1 MIRLATD
8 VGGTFTDLIG
18 YDDVHQRIY
27 TVKVLTTVD
36 DQSRGVIHAVTEA
49 RTRQDMPTNAIG
61 FFVHGGTTVINAIT
75 ERAGVR
81 TALLTTRGFRDVLAI
96 GRGNRPDLYNLR
108 SMTPP
113 PFVPRHLRFEVSE
126 RLDATGRVITPL
138 AEADVLACAE
148 ACRAEGVEAIG
159 IVLLHSYAD
168 PVHEKRSAEIL
179 REALPGV
186 QICASH
192 ELSRQWR
199 EYERSNT
206 VALNAYVQP
215 IVRHYFGN
223 LGRSLD
229 ESGLSCPYYAMQ
241 SNGGIARFDQ
251 AGRAPLTLIESG
263 PAGGVAGAARIG
275 VALGERDVIYLDVGG
290 TTAKCSI
297 IKDGRPTV
305 VPEYRL
311 ERTRTSPGYTIQVPV
326 VDIVEVGAGGGSIA
340 WFDTSGRLRVGPRSA
355 GSTPGPACYGRGGTE
370 PTVTDAKLVVGIL
383 DPARF
388 AEGRLALDVDA
399 ARAAV
404 GTVAMRLDMSIE
416 LAAEAIIEIAEESMI
431 SALKLITVQRGH
443 DPRDFAFIVS
453 GGAGPMLAAHL
464 AREME
469 VRACVIPSQPGIFS
483 AWGMLAARPR
493 IDVRRMLLAP
503 VDATLGERLAV
514 LLAEMETEAAV
525 YFEVDDADALSLVH
539 VMEARYRNQEHS
551 VTFEC
556 PPDAPHDEILCRMHA
571 AHRKAFTFDL
581 PDAPVEMTNI
591 HLEAEISVETV
602 PVPIRAAAGSGH
614 NRPVRRRPLYLGSAG
629 GWLDC
634 PVYWRDDLLVGQET
648 LGPALIEEPTT
659 TTLVL
664 PEQGFVLDRTGQII
678 IREVATC

>member
-18 YDDVHQRIY
+18 YDDANGRIY
-27 TVKVLTTVD
+27 TAKVLTTVD
-36 DQSRGVIHAVTEA
+36 DQSRGVIDAVTDA
-49 RTRQDMPTNAIG
+49 RTRQDMPTDTIG

-81 TALLTTRGFRDVLAI
+81 TALLTTKGFRDVLAI

-113 PFVPRHLRFEVSE
+113 PFVPRHLRFEVGE
-126 RLDATGRVITPL
+126 RLDAAGRVIAPL

-168 PVHEKRSAEIL
+168 PAHEKRCVEIL
-179 REALPGV
+179 RAALPGV

-215 IVRHYFGN
+215 IVRRYFGN

-229 ESGLSCPYYAMQ
+229 DTGLFCPYYAMQ

-297 IKDGRPTV
+297 IQDGRPTV

-340 WFDTSGRLRVGPRSA
+340 WFDPSGRLRVGPRSA

-383 DPARF
+383 DPERF

-399 ARAAV
+399 ARTAV
-404 GTVAMRLDMSIE
+404 GTVAMRLDMSLE
-416 LAAEAIIEIAEESMI
+416 AAAEAIIEIAEESMI

-464 AREME
+464 AREMK
-469 VRACVIPSQPGIFS
+469 VRTCIIPSQPGIFS

-503 VDATLGERLAV
+503 VDTTLGGRLAV
-514 LLAEMETEAAV
+514 LFAEMEAEAAA
-525 YFEVDDADALSLVH
+525 YFEVADAAALALVH

-551 VTFEC
+551 VAFEC
-556 PPDAPHDEILCRMHA
+556 PPDVPPDEILRRMHA

-581 PDAPVEMTNI
+581 PDASVELTNI
-591 HLEAEISVETV
+591 HLQAEISVETV
-602 PVPIRAAAGSGH
+602 PVQIRDAGGSDR
-614 NRPVRRRPLYLGSAG
+614 NRPVRRRPLYLGAAG

-664 PEQGFVLDRTGQII
+664 PEQGFVLDRTGQIV
-678 IREVATC
+678 IREADTC